1 MHQGGHGQEMEPG
14 EVPGDEAGVA
24 GVVSQTQTAMAEA
37 GAEGL
42 TWTDGQ
48 AAAVGETVSY
58 QVRLLKMKFENFL
71 SIQCPLGFATL
82 GKAAALA
89 LATSRALTDL
99 RQYINSDLG
108 FSDLEI

>member
-1 MHQGGHGQEMEPG
+1 MEPG

-58 QVRLLKMKFENFL
+58 QVRLL
-71 SIQCPLGFATL
+71 T
-82 GKAAALA
+82 
-89 LATSRALTDL
+89 
-99 RQYINSDLG
+99 
-108 FSDLEI
+108 

>member
-1 MHQGGHGQEMEPG
+1 MLLRAQLFQVDMHQGGHGQEMEPG

-58 QVRLLKMKFENFL
+58 QVWLLTMLFLDVFRL
-71 SIQCPLGFATL
+71 
-82 GKAAALA
+82 
-89 LATSRALTDL
+89 
-99 RQYINSDLG
+99 
-108 FSDLEI
+108 

>member
-1 MHQGGHGQEMEPG
+1 MDEHQQQAMVEHQQQHAATADLSSLAEAAETHHVMVDMHQGGHGQEMEPG

-58 QVRLLKMKFENFL
+58 QTVGGQTIRIVKKE
-71 SIQCPLGFATL
+71 PDT
-82 GKAAALA
+82 
-89 LATSRALTDL
+89 
-99 RQYINSDLG
+99 
-108 FSDLEI
+108 